1 MEGLIHLVM
10 WFSLKLSSFSARCGL
25 AMGSGA
31 IYAASYPPLGL
42 RWCVLLGVGGL
53 LVALRGQQG
62 SRARTLGFLHGL
74 TAFAVSLSWLFQIF
88 GWISVMLFAVLAV
101 FTALFAEM
109 QSRAASRG
117 IQGWGWVLF
126 TAVNWCGWEFIRAE
140 IFSLKL
146 PWLTAGLALG
156 PNGLLPWIGV
166 YGVSF
171 VVILIVALAVVR
183 KPLIAGMLAIPIL
196 LFPTKTLPTL
206 EAKDPQVVKI
216 AGVQLES
223 VSLPDFL
230 EETAKL
236 PPDVRYVVWPEY
248 ALPYDI
254 RKNPKDWECVQNLC
268 RERDITLTLGTK
280 WCAEKGDDWRN
291 IALTLDASG
300 VRGEHNKVHTVHL
313 FNDGIAGTTALPVS
327 TGHGKVGT
335 PICFDCDYEGIVR
348 KMTASGAE
356 MLMVPIM
363 DAASWTAKQHDQ
375 HAELFRLRAC
385 ENGRWMCVCATS
397 GVSQIIAP
405 NGQVSIVRRID
416 EPGAFTGMMKRLT
429 ALTLYTRI
437 GWIFPWCVLGIAVVS
452 WLILMLPKR
461 LFPGADFTVPLQTPS
476 P

>member
-1 MEGLIHLVM
+1 M
-10 WFSLKLSSFSARCGL
+10 
-25 AMGSGA
+25 
-31 IYAASYPPLGL
+31 
-42 RWCVLLGVGGL
+42 
-53 LVALRGQQG
+53 
-62 SRARTLGFLHGL
+62 
-74 TAFAVSLSWLFQIF
+74 
-88 GWISVMLFAVLAV
+88 
-101 FTALFAEM
+101 
-109 QSRAASRG
+109 
-117 IQGWGWVLF
+117 
-126 TAVNWCGWEFIRAE
+126 
-140 IFSLKL
+140 
-146 PWLTAGLALG
+146 
-156 PNGLLPWIGV
+156 LPWIGV

-171 VVILIVALAVVR
+171 VVTLIVALAVAK
-183 KPLIAGMLAIPIL
+183 KPLIAGLLAMPIL
-196 LFPTKTLPTL
+196 LFPMKTLPTL
-206 EAKDPQVVKI
+206 EATDPQVVKV

-248 ALPYDI
+248 ALPYDL
-254 RKNPKDWECVQNLC
+254 RKNPKDWERVQNLC

-327 TGHGKVGT
+327 TVHGKVGT

-405 NGQVSIVRRID
+405 NGQVSMVRRTD
-416 EPGAFTGMMKRLT
+416 EPGAFIGMMKRLT
-429 ALTLYTRI
+429 ALTFYTRI
-437 GWIFPWCVLGIAVVS
+437 GWIFPWCVLGVAVVS